1 MITGHDM
8 QIHDLG
14 LRQSGRVTKRAG
26 QQDAGNV
33 EAWSRALSPQAHA
46 VERAAAPD
54 RGNVTEQ
61 KLTQLMLAQTL
72 RLIMPR
78 EQTSSCGLAADTWRD
93 FLADHVAEAVAPAL
107 NLLPG
112 GATRDA
118 SPGGARRD
126 ER

>member
-1 MITGHDM
+1 M

-14 LRQSGRVTKRAG
+14 LRQNGRVMKFAK
-26 QQDAGNV
+26 QQDAADT
-33 EAWSRALSPQAHA
+33 EAWSRALSPQARA
-46 VERAAAPD
+46 AERAAVPE

-107 NLLPG
+107 NFLRG

-118 SPGGARRD
+118 SSSGARRD

>member
-14 LRQSGRVTKRAG
+14 LRQNERVMKFAK
-26 QQDAGNV
+26 QQDGTDA
-33 EAWSRALSPQAHA
+33 EAWSRALSPRAHA
-46 VERAAAPD
+46 AVPER
-54 RGNVTEQ
+54 RNVTEQ

-118 SPGGARRD
+118 SSSGARRD
-126 ER
+126 AR

>member
-1 MITGHDM
+1 M

-14 LRQSGRVTKRAG
+14 LRLNGHARLAG
-26 QQDAGNV
+26 QQDAGDS
-33 EAWSRALSPQAHA
+33 EAWSRALDPKSHA
-46 VERAAAPD
+46 TELAAESV
-54 RGNVTEQ
+54 RGTVTEQ

-72 RLIMPR
+72 RMIMPR
-78 EQTSSCGLAADTWRD
+78 ERTSASGLAADTWRD

-112 GATRDA
+112 GATRE
-118 SPGGARRD
+118 SSSSGARPN

>member
-1 MITGHDM
+1 M

-14 LRQSGRVTKRAG
+14 VRQSGRVMKFAK
-26 QQDAGNV
+26 QQDAADT
-33 EAWSRALSPQAHA
+33 EAWLRALSPQAHA
-46 VERAAAPD
+46 AERAAAPD

-61 KLTQLMLAQTL
+61 KLTQLMLSQTL

-78 EQTSSCGLAADTWRD
+78 GTSSSGLAADTWRD

-107 NLLPG
+107 NFLPG

-118 SPGGARRD
+118 SSSGARRD